1 MRDTIALDLM
11 PKGKS
16 DSAVSRFQEVSWGAQ
31 MLTARAPALPQVS
44 GDRALVL
51 LADRDDDSRQMYGEY
66 LKQSGLDVEEAADG
80 RLALAKALSIRPDI
94 VVTETR
100 LFGIDGYDLCQLLRR
115 DATTVGIPIV
125 VVTADAYQR
134 EGERERSGA
143 ADVVLLKPCLPNVL
157 LSEIRGLIQRSRDLR
172 RQSEELRA
180 RLATQLTRPRALH
193 GGLVEKRRRTPAR
206 VYDHLSTT
214 LPELVPPTVA
224 CPNCLQPLLYRRSHS
239 GGVNERSR
247 EQWDYYE
254 CAAGCGTFQ
263 YRQRTRKLRNI
274 S

>member
-1 MRDTIALDLM
+1 
-11 PKGKS
+11 
-16 DSAVSRFQEVSWGAQ
+16 
-31 MLTARAPALPQVS
+31 
-44 GDRALVL
+44 
-51 LADRDDDSRQMYGEY
+51 MYGEY

-214 LPELVPPTVA
+214 LPELVP
-224 CPNCLQPLLYRRSHS
+224 LLDGKRENIVIGAMRAILEHRQII
-239 GGVNERSR
+239 VN
-247 EQWDYYE
+247 D
-254 CAAGCGTFQ
+254 
-263 YRQRTRKLRNI
+263 LRLPQAELRAL
-274 S
+274 SVMLPRASAS